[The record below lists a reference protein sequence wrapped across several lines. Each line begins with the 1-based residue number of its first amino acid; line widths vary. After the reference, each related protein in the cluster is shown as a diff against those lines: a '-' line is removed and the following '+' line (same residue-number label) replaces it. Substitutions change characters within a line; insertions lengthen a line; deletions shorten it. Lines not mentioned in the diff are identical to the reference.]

1 MLPKTLK
8 PKRTKTPEQALA
20 ALMRL
25 AARSEKSSGD
35 AMRLM
40 QNWGVEP
47 SARCGVLQKLI
58 DNKFIDD
65 RRYAEAF
72 VRDKMRF
79 SGWGTFKLRAA
90 LRNKGVAAEIVN
102 EVLGGLDG
110 GDMSERLRERLE
122 RKMRT
127 VKYASRYDLK
137 TKLMRY
143 GASLGYDFESVAEVV
158 DALISDV
165 EE

>member
-1 MLPKTLK
+1 MLSKSLK
-8 PKRTKTPEQALA
+8 PKRTKSPEQALA

-35 AMRLM
+35 ALRLM
-40 QNWGVEP
+40 QNWGVDP
-47 SARCGVLQKLI
+47 SARQGVLQRLI
-58 DNKFIDD
+58 NDKFIDD

-79 SGWGTFKLRAA
+79 SGWGVFKLRAA
-90 LRNKGVAAEIVN
+90 LRNKGISTDIV
-102 EVLGGLDG
+102 EDVLRMLDSNNMA
-110 GDMSERLRERLE
+110 DRLRERLE

-127 VKYASRYDLK
+127 TKYTTRYDLK

-143 GASLGYDFESVAEVV
+143 GASLGYDFESVGDVV
-158 DALISDV
+158 DTLISEI

>member
-1 MLPKTLK
+1 MLSKSLK

-25 AARSEKSSGD
+25 AARSEKSSG
-35 AMRLM
+35 AALRLM
-40 QNWGVEP
+40 QTWGVDP
-47 SARCGVLQKLI
+47 SARQGVLQRLI
-58 DNKFIDD
+58 NDKFIDD

-79 SGWGTFKLRAA
+79 SGWGVFKLRAA
-90 LRNKGVAAEIVN
+90 LRNKGISTDIV
-102 EVLGGLDG
+102 EDVLRMLDSNNMA
-110 GDMSERLRERLE
+110 DRLRERLE

-127 VKYASRYDLK
+127 TKYTTRYDLK

-143 GASLGYDFESVAEVV
+143 GASLGYDFESVGDVV
-158 DALISDV
+158 DTLISEI

>member
-1 MLPKTLK
+1 MLSKSLK
-8 PKRTKTPEQALA
+8 PKRTKSPEQALTT
-20 ALMRL
+20 LMRL

-35 AMRLM
+35 ALRLM
-40 QNWGVEP
+40 QNWGVDP
-47 SARCGVLQKLI
+47 SARQGVLQRLI
-58 DNKFIDD
+58 DDKFIDD

-79 SGWGTFKLRAA
+79 SGWGVFKLRAA
-90 LRNKGVAAEIVN
+90 LRNKGISTDIV
-102 EVLGGLDG
+102 EDVLRMLDSNNMT
-110 GDMSERLRERLE
+110 DRLRERLE

-127 VKYASRYDLK
+127 TKYTTRYDLK

-143 GASLGYDFESVAEVV
+143 GASLGYDFESVGDVV
-158 DALISDV
+158 DTLISEI

>member
-1 MLPKTLK
+1 MLPKSLK
-8 PKRTKTPEQALA
+8 PKRAKTPEQALA

-35 AMRLM
+35 ALRLM
-40 QNWGVEP
+40 RNWEVEP
-47 SARCGVLQKLI
+47 SARQGVLQKLI
-58 DNKFIDD
+58 DSKFIDD

-79 SGWGTFKLRAA
+79 SGWGSFKLRSA
-90 LRNKGVAAEIVN
+90 LHAKGIAGEIVD
-102 EVLGGLDG
+102 EVLRSLDRN
-110 GDMSERLRERLE
+110 DMTDRLRDRLE
-122 RKMRT
+122 RKIRS
-127 VKYASRYDLK
+127 VKYSSRYDLK

-143 GASLGYDFESVAEVV
+143 GASLGFDFESVADVV
-158 DALISDV
+158 DSLISDI

>member
-1 MLPKTLK
+1 MLSKSLK
-8 PKRTKTPEQALA
+8 PKRTKSPEQALA

-35 AMRLM
+35 ALRLM
-40 QNWGVEP
+40 QNWGVDP
-47 SARCGVLQKLI
+47 SARQGVLQRLI
-58 DNKFIDD
+58 DDKFIDD

-79 SGWGTFKLRAA
+79 SGWGVFKLRAA
-90 LRNKGVAAEIVN
+90 LRNKGISTDIV
-102 EVLGGLDG
+102 EDVLRMLDSNNMT
-110 GDMSERLRERLE
+110 DRLRERLE

-127 VKYASRYDLK
+127 SKYTTRYDLK

-143 GASLGYDFESVAEVV
+143 GASLGYDFESVGDVV
-158 DALISDV
+158 DTLISEI

>member
-1 MLPKTLK
+1 MLSKSLK

-35 AMRLM
+35 ALRLM
-40 QNWGVEP
+40 QNWGVDP
-47 SARCGVLQKLI
+47 SARQGVLQRLI
-58 DNKFIDD
+58 NDKFIDD

-79 SGWGTFKLRAA
+79 SGWGVFKMRAA
-90 LRNKGVAAEIVN
+90 LRNKGISTDIV
-102 EVLGGLDG
+102 EDVLRMLDSNNMA
-110 GDMSERLRERLE
+110 DRLRERLE

-127 VKYASRYDLK
+127 TKYTTRYDLK

-143 GASLGYDFESVAEVV
+143 GASLGYDFESVGDVV
-158 DALISDV
+158 DTLISEI

>member
-1 MLPKTLK
+1 MLSKSLK
-8 PKRTKTPEQALA
+8 PKRTKSPEQALA

-35 AMRLM
+35 ALRLM
-40 QNWGVEP
+40 QNWGVDP
-47 SARCGVLQKLI
+47 SARQGVLQRLI
-58 DNKFIDD
+58 DDKFIDD

-79 SGWGTFKLRAA
+79 SGWGVFKLRAA
-90 LRNKGVAAEIVN
+90 LRNKGISTDIV
-102 EVLGGLDG
+102 EDVLRMLDSNNMT
-110 GDMSERLRERLE
+110 DRLRERLE

-127 VKYASRYDLK
+127 TKYTTRYDLK
-137 TKLMRY
+137 SKLMRY
-143 GASLGYDFESVAEVV
+143 GASLGYDFESVGDVV
-158 DALISDV
+158 DTLISEI

>member
-1 MLPKTLK
+1 MLSKSLK
-8 PKRTKTPEQALA
+8 PKRTKSPEQALT

-35 AMRLM
+35 ALRLM
-40 QNWGVEP
+40 QNWGVDP
-47 SARCGVLQKLI
+47 SARQGVLQRLI
-58 DNKFIDD
+58 DDKFIDD

-79 SGWGTFKLRAA
+79 SGWGVFKLRAA
-90 LRNKGVAAEIVN
+90 LRNKGISTDIV
-102 EVLGGLDG
+102 EDVLRMLDSNNMA
-110 GDMSERLRERLE
+110 DRLRERLE

-127 VKYASRYDLK
+127 TKYTTRYDLK

-143 GASLGYDFESVAEVV
+143 GASLGYDFESVGDVV
-158 DALISDV
+158 DTLISEI

>member
-1 MLPKTLK
+1 MLQKSIK
-8 PKRTKTPEQALA
+8 PKRTKTPEQALT
-20 ALMRL
+20 ALMNL

-47 SARCGVLQKLI
+47 SARQGVLQKLI
-58 DNKFIDD
+58 DSKFIDD
-65 RRYAEAF
+65 SRYAEAF

-79 SGWGTFKLRAA
+79 SGWGLFKLRAA
-90 LRNKGVAAEIVN
+90 LRNKGISPEII
-102 EVLGGLDG
+102 EETLRKLDRSSLS
-110 GDMSERLRERLE
+110 DRLRTRLE
-122 RKMRT
+122 QKMRT
-127 VKYASRYDLK
+127 VKASSRYELK

-143 GASLGYDFESVAEVV
+143 GASLGYDFESVADVV
-158 DALISDV
+158 DSLISDI

>member
-1 MLPKTLK
+1 MLSKSLK
-8 PKRTKTPEQALA
+8 PKRTKTPEQALT

-35 AMRLM
+35 ALRLM
-40 QNWGVEP
+40 QNWGVDP
-47 SARCGVLQKLI
+47 SARQGVLQRLI
-58 DNKFIDD
+58 NDKFIDD

-79 SGWGTFKLRAA
+79 SGWGVFKLRAA
-90 LRNKGVAAEIVN
+90 LRNKGISTDIV
-102 EVLGGLDG
+102 EDVLRMLDSNNMT
-110 GDMSERLRERLE
+110 DRLRERLE

-127 VKYASRYDLK
+127 TKYTTRYDLK

-143 GASLGYDFESVAEVV
+143 GASLGYDFESIGDVV
-158 DALISDV
+158 DTLISEI

>member
-1 MLPKTLK
+1 MLPKSLK
-8 PKRTKTPEQALA
+8 PKRAKTPEQALA

-35 AMRLM
+35 ALRLM
-40 QNWGVEP
+40 RNWEVEP
-47 SARCGVLQKLI
+47 SARQGVLQKLI
-58 DNKFIDD
+58 ESKFIDD

-79 SGWGTFKLRAA
+79 SGWGSFKLRSA
-90 LRNKGVAAEIVN
+90 LHAKGISGEIVD
-102 EVLGGLDG
+102 EVLRSLDRS
-110 GDMSERLRERLE
+110 DMTDRLRDRLE
-122 RKMRT
+122 RKMRN
-127 VKYASRYDLK
+127 VKYTSRYDLK

-143 GASLGYDFESVAEVV
+143 GASLGYDFESVADVV
-158 DALISDV
+158 DSLISDI

>member
-1 MLPKTLK
+1 MLSKSLK
-8 PKRTKTPEQALA
+8 PKRTKSPEQALT

-35 AMRLM
+35 ALRLM
-40 QNWGVEP
+40 QNWGVDS
-47 SARCGVLQKLI
+47 SARQGVLQRLI
-58 DNKFIDD
+58 DDKFIDD

-79 SGWGTFKLRAA
+79 SGWGVFKLRAA
-90 LRNKGVAAEIVN
+90 LRNKGISTDIV
-102 EVLGGLDG
+102 EDVLRMLDSNNMT
-110 GDMSERLRERLE
+110 DRLRERLE

-127 VKYASRYDLK
+127 TKYTTRYDLK
-137 TKLMRY
+137 SKLMRY
-143 GASLGYDFESVAEVV
+143 GASLGYDFESVGDVV
-158 DALISDV
+158 DTLISEI

>member
-1 MLPKTLK
+1 MLPKGLK
-8 PKRTKTPEQALA
+8 IKRTKTPEQALA

-35 AMRLM
+35 ALRLM

-47 SARCGVLQKLI
+47 SARQGVLQRLI
-58 DNKFIDD
+58 DDKFIDD

-79 SGWGTFKLRAA
+79 SGWGVFKLRAA
-90 LRNKGVAAEIVN
+90 LRNKSISTDIV
-102 EVLGGLDG
+102 EDVLRMLDSNNMT
-110 GDMSERLRERLE
+110 DRLRERLE

-127 VKYASRYDLK
+127 SKYTTQYFLQTLRQ
-137 TKLMRY
+137 T
-143 GASLGYDFESVAEVV
+143 
-158 DALISDV
+158 
-165 EE
+165 

>member
-1 MLPKTLK
+1 MLPKSVK
-8 PKRTKTPEQALA
+8 PKRTKSPEQALA

-35 AMRLM
+35 ALRLM
-40 QNWGVEP
+40 QNWGVEQ
-47 SARCGVLQKLI
+47 SARQGVLQKLI

-79 SGWGTFKLRAA
+79 SGWGVFKLRAA
-90 LRNKGVAAEIVN
+90 LRNKGISAEIIE
-102 EVLGGLDG
+102 EVLHTLNRS
-110 GDMSERLRERLE
+110 DMTERLHERLE

-127 VKYASRYDLK
+127 TKYTSRYELK

-143 GASLGYDFESVAEVV
+143 GASLGYDFESVVDVV
-158 DALISDV
+158 DALISDI

>member
-1 MLPKTLK
+1 MLSKSLK
-8 PKRTKTPEQALA
+8 PKRTKSPEQALT

-35 AMRLM
+35 ALRLM
-40 QNWGVEP
+40 QNWGVDP
-47 SARCGVLQKLI
+47 SARQGVLQRLI
-58 DNKFIDD
+58 NDKFIDD

-79 SGWGTFKLRAA
+79 SGWGVFKLRAA
-90 LRNKGVAAEIVN
+90 LRNKGISTDIV
-102 EVLGGLDG
+102 EDVLRMLDSNNMT
-110 GDMSERLRERLE
+110 DRLRERLE

-127 VKYASRYDLK
+127 SKYTTRYDLK

-143 GASLGYDFESVAEVV
+143 GASLGYDFESVGDVV
-158 DALISDV
+158 DTLISEI

>member
-1 MLPKTLK
+1 MLSKSLK

-35 AMRLM
+35 ALRLM
-40 QNWGVEP
+40 QNWGVDP
-47 SARCGVLQKLI
+47 SARQGVLQRLI
-58 DNKFIDD
+58 NDKFIDD

-79 SGWGTFKLRAA
+79 SGWGVFKLRAA
-90 LRNKGVAAEIVN
+90 LRNKGISTDIV
-102 EVLGGLDG
+102 EDVLRMLDSNNMA
-110 GDMSERLRERLE
+110 DRLRERLE

-127 VKYASRYDLK
+127 TKYTTRYDLK

-143 GASLGYDFESVAEVV
+143 GASLGYDFESVGDVV
-158 DALISDV
+158 DTLISEI

>member
-1 MLPKTLK
+1 MLPKSLK
-8 PKRTKTPEQALA
+8 PKRAKTPEQALA

-35 AMRLM
+35 ALRLM
-40 QNWGVEP
+40 RNWEVEP
-47 SARCGVLQKLI
+47 SARQGVLQKLI
-58 DNKFIDD
+58 DSKFIDD

-79 SGWGTFKLRAA
+79 SGWGSFKLRSA
-90 LRNKGVAAEIVN
+90 LHAKGIAGEIVD
-102 EVLGGLDG
+102 EVLRSLDRN
-110 GDMSERLRERLE
+110 DMTDRLRDRLE
-122 RKMRT
+122 HKMRS
-127 VKYASRYDLK
+127 VKYSSRYDLK

-143 GASLGYDFESVAEVV
+143 GASLGFDFESVADVV
-158 DALISDV
+158 DSLISDI

>member
-1 MLPKTLK
+1 MLSKSLK

-35 AMRLM
+35 ALRLM
-40 QNWGVEP
+40 QNWGVDP
-47 SARCGVLQKLI
+47 SARQGVLQRLI
-58 DNKFIDD
+58 NDKFIDD

-79 SGWGTFKLRAA
+79 SGWGVFKLRAA
-90 LRNKGVAAEIVN
+90 LRNKGISTNIV
-102 EVLGGLDG
+102 EDVLRILDSNNMT
-110 GDMSERLRERLE
+110 DRLRERLE

-127 VKYASRYDLK
+127 TKYTTRYDLK
-137 TKLMRY
+137 SKLMRY
-143 GASLGYDFESVAEVV
+143 GASLGYDFESVGDVV
-158 DALISDV
+158 DTLISEI

>member
-1 MLPKTLK
+1 MLPKSLK
-8 PKRTKTPEQALA
+8 PKRAKTPEQALA

-40 QNWGVEP
+40 RNWEVEP
-47 SARCGVLQKLI
+47 SARAGVLQKLI
-58 DNKFIDD
+58 ENKFIDD

-79 SGWGTFKLRAA
+79 SGWGAFKLRSA
-90 LRNKGVAAEIVN
+90 LHAKGIAGEIVD
-102 EVLGGLDG
+102 EVLRSLDS
-110 GDMSERLRERLE
+110 DNMTERLRDRLE

-127 VKYASRYDLK
+127 VKFASRYDLK
-137 TKLMRY
+137 SKLMRY
-143 GASLGYDFESVAEVV
+143 GASLGYDFESVADVV
-158 DALISDV
+158 DSLISDI

>member
-1 MLPKTLK
+1 MLPKSVK
-8 PKRTKTPEQALA
+8 PKRTKSPEQALA

-35 AMRLM
+35 ALRLM
-40 QNWGVEP
+40 QNWGVEQ
-47 SARCGVLQKLI
+47 SARQGVLQKLI

-79 SGWGTFKLRAA
+79 SGWGVFKLRAA
-90 LRNKGVAAEIVN
+90 LRNKGISAEIIEEILHTLN
-102 EVLGGLDG
+102 RS
-110 GDMSERLRERLE
+110 DMTERLHERLE

-127 VKYASRYDLK
+127 TKYTSRYELK

-143 GASLGYDFESVAEVV
+143 GASLGYDFESVVDVV
-158 DALISDV
+158 DALISDI

>member
-1 MLPKTLK
+1 MLSKSLK
-8 PKRTKTPEQALA
+8 PKRTKTPEQALT

-35 AMRLM
+35 ALRLM
-40 QNWGVEP
+40 QNWGVDP
-47 SARCGVLQKLI
+47 SARQGVLQRLI
-58 DNKFIDD
+58 DDKFIDD

-79 SGWGTFKLRAA
+79 SGWGVFKLRAA
-90 LRNKGVAAEIVN
+90 LRNKGISTDIV
-102 EVLGGLDG
+102 EDVLRMLDSNNMT
-110 GDMSERLRERLE
+110 DRLRERLE

-127 VKYASRYDLK
+127 TKYTTRYDLK
-137 TKLMRY
+137 SKLMRY
-143 GASLGYDFESVAEVV
+143 GASLGYDFESVGDVV
-158 DALISDV
+158 DTLISEI

>member
-1 MLPKTLK
+1 MLSKSLK
-8 PKRTKTPEQALA
+8 PKRTKTPEQALT

-35 AMRLM
+35 ALRLM
-40 QNWGVEP
+40 QNWGVDP
-47 SARCGVLQKLI
+47 SARQGVLQRLI
-58 DNKFIDD
+58 NDKFIDD

-79 SGWGTFKLRAA
+79 SGWGVFKLRAA
-90 LRNKGVAAEIVN
+90 LRNKGISTDIV
-102 EVLGGLDG
+102 EDVLRMLDSNNMT
-110 GDMSERLRERLE
+110 DRLRERLE

-127 VKYASRYDLK
+127 TKYTTRYDLK

-143 GASLGYDFESVAEVV
+143 GASLGYDFESVGDVV
-158 DALISDV
+158 DTLISEI

>member
-1 MLPKTLK
+1 MLQKGLK
-8 PKRTKTPEQALA
+8 PKRAKTPEQALN

-25 AARSEKSSGD
+25 ASRSEKSSGD

-40 QNWGVEP
+40 RNWDVEP
-47 SARCGVLQKLI
+47 SARAGVLQKLI

-79 SGWGTFKLRAA
+79 SGWGAFKLRSA
-90 LRNKGVAAEIVN
+90 LHAKGIAGEIVD
-102 EVLGGLDG
+102 EVLRSLDS
-110 GDMSERLRERLE
+110 DNMAERLRDRLE

-127 VKYASRYDLK
+127 VKFASRYDLK
-137 TKLMRY
+137 SKLMRY
-143 GASLGYDFESVAEVV
+143 GASLGYDFESVADVV
-158 DALISDV
+158 DSLISDI

>member
-1 MLPKTLK
+1 MLSKSLK

-35 AMRLM
+35 ALRLM
-40 QNWGVEP
+40 QNWGVDP
-47 SARCGVLQKLI
+47 SARQGVLQRLI
-58 DNKFIDD
+58 NDKFIDD

-79 SGWGTFKLRAA
+79 SGWGVFKLRAA
-90 LRNKGVAAEIVN
+90 LRNKGISTDIV
-102 EVLGGLDG
+102 EDVLRMLDSNNMT
-110 GDMSERLRERLE
+110 DRLRERLE

-127 VKYASRYDLK
+127 TKYTTRYDLK

-143 GASLGYDFESVAEVV
+143 GASLGYDFESVGDVV
-158 DALISDV
+158 DTLISEI

>member
-1 MLPKTLK
+1 
-8 PKRTKTPEQALA
+8 
-20 ALMRL
+20 MRL

-47 SARCGVLQKLI
+47 TARQGVLQKLI
-58 DNKFIDD
+58 DAKFIDD
-65 RRYAEAF
+65 GRYAEAF

-79 SGWGTFKLRAA
+79 SGWGAFKLRAA
-90 LRNKGVAAEIVN
+90 LRNKGISNEIVD
-102 EVLGGLDG
+102 EVLSALNSS
-110 GDMSERLRERLE
+110 DMSERLRERLE

-127 VKYASRYDLK
+127 TKYSSRYDLK

-158 DALISDV
+158 DALISDI

>member
-1 MLPKTLK
+1 MLPKSLK
-8 PKRTKTPEQALA
+8 PKRAKTPEQALA

-40 QNWGVEP
+40 RNWDVEP
-47 SARCGVLQKLI
+47 SARAGVLQKLI
-58 DNKFIDD
+58 ENKFIDD

-79 SGWGTFKLRAA
+79 SGWGAFKLRSA
-90 LRNKGVAAEIVN
+90 LHAKGIAGEIVD
-102 EVLGGLDG
+102 EVLRSLDS
-110 GDMSERLRERLE
+110 DNMTERLRDRLE

-127 VKYASRYDLK
+127 VKFASRYDLK
-137 TKLMRY
+137 SKLMRY
-143 GASLGYDFESVAEVV
+143 GASLGYDFESVADVV
-158 DALISDV
+158 DSLISDI

>member
-1 MLPKTLK
+1 MLSKSIK
-8 PKRTKTPEQALA
+8 PKRSKTPEQALA

-40 QNWGVEP
+40 RNWDVEP
-47 SARCGVLQKLI
+47 SARQSVLQKLI
-58 DNKFIDD
+58 DSKFIDD

-79 SGWGTFKLRAA
+79 SGWGVFKLRSA
-90 LRNKGVAAEIVN
+90 LHAKGIAAEIVD
-102 EVLGGLDG
+102 EVLQSLDRSN
-110 GDMSERLRERLE
+110 MSDRLRDRLE
-122 RKMRT
+122 RKMRS
-127 VKYASRYDLK
+127 VKFTSRYDLK
-137 TKLMRY
+137 SKLMRY
-143 GASLGYDFESVAEVV
+143 GASLGYDFESVTEVV
-158 DALISDV
+158 DTLISNI

>member
-1 MLPKTLK
+1 MLQKSLK
-8 PKRTKTPEQALA
+8 PKRTKTPEQALT
-20 ALMRL
+20 ALMNL

-47 SARCGVLQKLI
+47 SASQGVLQKLI
-58 DNKFIDD
+58 DSKFIDD
-65 RRYAEAF
+65 SRYAEAF

-79 SGWGTFKLRAA
+79 SGWGLFKLRAA
-90 LRNKGVAAEIVN
+90 LRNKGISPEII
-102 EVLGGLDG
+102 EETLRQLDRSSLS
-110 GDMSERLRERLE
+110 DRLRTRLE
-122 RKMRT
+122 QKMRT
-127 VKYASRYDLK
+127 VKASSRYELK

-143 GASLGYDFESVAEVV
+143 GASLGYDFESVADVV
-158 DALISDV
+158 DSLISDI

>member
-1 MLPKTLK
+1 MLSKSLK

-35 AMRLM
+35 ALRLM
-40 QNWGVEP
+40 QNWGVDP
-47 SARCGVLQKLI
+47 SARQGVLQRLI
-58 DNKFIDD
+58 NDKFIDD

-79 SGWGTFKLRAA
+79 SGWGVFKLRAA
-90 LRNKGVAAEIVN
+90 LRNKGISTDIVEDVLRMLDSNNMAA
-102 EVLGGLDG
+102 
-110 GDMSERLRERLE
+110 RLRERLA

-127 VKYASRYDLK
+127 TKYTTRYDLK

-143 GASLGYDFESVAEVV
+143 GASLGYDFESVGDVV
-158 DALISDV
+158 DTLISEI

>member
-1 MLPKTLK
+1 MLPKSLK

-47 SARCGVLQKLI
+47 AARQGVLQKLI

-65 RRYAEAF
+65 RRYTEAF

-90 LRNKGVAAEIVN
+90 LRNKGVSAEIIN
-102 EVLGGLDG
+102 EVLSSLDNEG
-110 GDMSERLRERLE
+110 MADRLRERLE
-122 RKMRT
+122 RKMRI
-127 VKYASRYDLK
+127 VKYASRYELK

-143 GASLGYDFESVAEVV
+143 GASLGYDFESVGDVV
-158 DALISDV
+158 DTLISDIK
-165 EE
+165 E

>member
-1 MLPKTLK
+1 MLSKSLK
-8 PKRTKTPEQALA
+8 PKRTKSPEQALA
-20 ALMRL
+20 TLMRL

-35 AMRLM
+35 ALRLM
-40 QNWGVEP
+40 QNWGIDP
-47 SARCGVLQKLI
+47 SARQGVLQRLI
-58 DNKFIDD
+58 NDKFIDD

-79 SGWGTFKLRAA
+79 SGWGVFKLRAA
-90 LRNKGVAAEIVN
+90 LRNKGISTDIV
-102 EVLGGLDG
+102 EDVLRMLDSNNMT
-110 GDMSERLRERLE
+110 DRLRERLE

-127 VKYASRYDLK
+127 TKHSTRYELK

-143 GASLGYDFESVAEVV
+143 GASLGYDFESVADVV
-158 DALISDV
+158 DALISEV

>member
-1 MLPKTLK
+1 MLSKSLK
-8 PKRTKTPEQALA
+8 PKRTKSPEQALT

-35 AMRLM
+35 VLRLM
-40 QNWGVEP
+40 QHWGVDP
-47 SARCGVLQKLI
+47 SARQGVLQRLI
-58 DNKFIDD
+58 DDKFIDD

-79 SGWGTFKLRAA
+79 SGWGVFKLRAA
-90 LRNKGVAAEIVN
+90 LRNKGISTDIV
-102 EVLGGLDG
+102 EDVLRMLDSNNMT
-110 GDMSERLRERLE
+110 DRLRERLE

-127 VKYASRYDLK
+127 TKYTTRYDLK

-143 GASLGYDFESVAEVV
+143 GASLGYDFESVGDVV
-158 DALISDV
+158 DTLISEI

>member
-1 MLPKTLK
+1 MLSKSLK
-8 PKRTKTPEQALA
+8 PKRTKSPEQALA

-35 AMRLM
+35 ALRLM

-47 SARCGVLQKLI
+47 SARQGVLQRLI
-58 DNKFIDD
+58 DDKFIDD

-79 SGWGTFKLRAA
+79 SGWGVFKLRAA
-90 LRNKGVAAEIVN
+90 LRNKSISTDIV
-102 EVLGGLDG
+102 EDVLRMLDSNN
-110 GDMSERLRERLE
+110 MSDRLRECLE

-127 VKYASRYDLK
+127 TKYTTRYDLK
-137 TKLMRY
+137 SKLMRY
-143 GASLGYDFESVAEVV
+143 GASLGYDFESVGDVV
-158 DALISDV
+158 DTLISEI

>member
-1 MLPKTLK
+1 MLSKSLK
-8 PKRTKTPEQALA
+8 PKRTKSPEQALA

-35 AMRLM
+35 ALRLM
-40 QNWGVEP
+40 QNWGVDP
-47 SARCGVLQKLI
+47 SARQGVLQRLI
-58 DNKFIDD
+58 NDKFIDD

-79 SGWGTFKLRAA
+79 SGWGVFKLRAA
-90 LRNKGVAAEIVN
+90 LRNKGISTDIV
-102 EVLGGLDG
+102 EDVLRMLDSNNMT
-110 GDMSERLRERLE
+110 DRLRERLE
-122 RKMRT
+122 RKMGT
-127 VKYASRYDLK
+127 TKYTTRYDLK

-143 GASLGYDFESVAEVV
+143 GASLGYDFESVGDVV
-158 DALISDV
+158 DTLISEI

>member
-1 MLPKTLK
+1 MLSKSLK
-8 PKRTKTPEQALA
+8 PKRTKSPEQALA

-35 AMRLM
+35 ALRLM
-40 QNWGVEP
+40 QNWGVDP
-47 SARCGVLQKLI
+47 SARQGVLQRLI
-58 DNKFIDD
+58 DDKFIDD

-79 SGWGTFKLRAA
+79 SGWGVFKLRAA
-90 LRNKGVAAEIVN
+90 LRNKGISTDIV
-102 EVLGGLDG
+102 EDVLRMLDSNNMT
-110 GDMSERLRERLE
+110 DRLRERLE

-127 VKYASRYDLK
+127 TKYTTRYDLK

-143 GASLGYDFESVAEVV
+143 GASLGYDFESVGDVV
-158 DALISDV
+158 DTLIS
-165 EE
+165 EIEK

>member
-1 MLPKTLK
+1 MLSKTIK
-8 PKRTKTPEQALA
+8 PKRTKTPEQALT

-47 SARCGVLQKLI
+47 AARLGVLQKLI
-58 DNKFIDD
+58 DSKFIDD
-65 RRYAEAF
+65 QRYAEAF

-79 SGWGTFKLRAA
+79 SGWGVFKLRAA
-90 LRNKGVAAEIVN
+90 LRNKGIATEIVDK
-102 EVLGGLDG
+102 VLRSLDR
-110 GDMSERLRERLE
+110 GDMSVRLRSSLE
-122 RKMRT
+122 RKMRS

-143 GASLGYDFESVAEVV
+143 GASLGYDFESIADVV
-158 DALISDV
+158 DSLISEV

>member
-1 MLPKTLK
+1 MSKSLK
-8 PKRTKTPEQALA
+8 PKRTKSPEQALT

-35 AMRLM
+35 ALRLM
-40 QNWGVEP
+40 QNWGVDP
-47 SARCGVLQKLI
+47 SARQGVLQRLI
-58 DNKFIDD
+58 NDKFIDD

-79 SGWGTFKLRAA
+79 SGWGVFKLRAA
-90 LRNKGVAAEIVN
+90 LRNKGISTDIV
-102 EVLGGLDG
+102 EDVLRMLDSNNMT
-110 GDMSERLRERLE
+110 DRLRERLE

-127 VKYASRYDLK
+127 TKYTTRYDLK

-143 GASLGYDFESVAEVV
+143 GASLVYDFESVGDVV
-158 DALISDV
+158 DTLIS
-165 EE
+165 EIEK